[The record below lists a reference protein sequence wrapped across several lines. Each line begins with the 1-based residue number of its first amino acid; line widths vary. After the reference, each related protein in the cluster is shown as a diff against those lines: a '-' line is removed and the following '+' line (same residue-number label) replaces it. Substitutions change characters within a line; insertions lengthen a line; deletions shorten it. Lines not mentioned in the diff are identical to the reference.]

1 VISKYVDLGISSEFI
16 KWGLLVLVAFYM
28 EDVGFDGEVGD
39 EGSDGL

>member
-1 VISKYVDLGISSEFI
+1 MIGKYVDLGIGSEFI

-39 EGSDGL
+39 ESLDSL